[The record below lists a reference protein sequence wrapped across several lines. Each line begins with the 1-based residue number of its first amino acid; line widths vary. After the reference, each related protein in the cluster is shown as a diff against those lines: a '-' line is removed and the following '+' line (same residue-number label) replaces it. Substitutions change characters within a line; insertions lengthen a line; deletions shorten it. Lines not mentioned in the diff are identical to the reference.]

1 MRIRGTMAAMMASAG
16 LLLATLEARPQ
27 EPTQMH
33 QVVFEVTTDNP
44 EQWEAVLNNMENV
57 QKAFGTENTKIEV
70 VAHGKSGS

>member
-44 EQWEAVLNNMENV
+44 EQWR
-57 QKAFGTENTKIEV
+57 
-70 VAHGKSGS
+70 S